1 MSNNKIVTWIK
12 SNPIIIFVMFS
23 AIFGFIMIFNVL
35 PCSSVLDG
43 VDHLQRATQV
53 SQGIW
58 ISPNKSTWVM
68 GYSPVMYLM
77 SGLGIKLFKVFY
89 AGRIFNLFTWI
100 ILIAI
105 AIRITPVFKWQFVFI
120 ALLPTSLFQGMSI
133 SADSFNNAFS
143 FLFFA
148 YMFRLIYRN
157 QFSYKKD
164 IPILLTLTIIG
175 SLCKGAVFPLL
186 LLPLIKVNKRKY
198 LLLAFLLGIAV
209 CVTSIWSHI
218 SLGALPNFVDTT
230 ANKLF
235 ILHHPISY
243 CIILAKTIST
253 NFLPWIY
260 GCIGQLG
267 WIQLDKKIILL
278 TTLVYLLSFKFIP
291 TSEEIKISHRVT
303 AFILLLLYTVFTCTL
318 LYFIYTPYGNP
329 KIWGVQPRYF
339 VQIIPVLFILFGQNK
354 ISHHTNTAVKLILI
368 YIFMLLLHCT
378 FFLV

>member
-1 MSNNKIVTWIK
+1 
-12 SNPIIIFVMFS
+12 
-23 AIFGFIMIFNVL
+23 MIFKVL
-35 PCSSVLDG
+35 PCTSVLDG
-43 VDHLQRATQV
+43 VDHFQRATQV

-58 ISPNKSTWVM
+58 ISPNKNTWVM

-77 SGLGIKLFKVFY
+77 SGLGLKLFKVFY

-100 ILIAI
+100 ILIAL
-105 AIRITPVFKWQFVFI
+105 AIRITPIFKWQFVFI

-133 SADSFNNAFS
+133 SADSFSNAFS

-148 YMFRLIYRN
+148 YMFSLIYRN

-164 IPILLTLTIIG
+164 IPILLAFTIIG
-175 SLCKGAVFPLL
+175 ALCKGAVFPLL
-186 LLPLIKVNKRKY
+186 LLPLINTNKWKY
-198 LLLAFLLGIAV
+198 LLLTFLLGIAISI
-209 CVTSIWSHI
+209 TAIWSHI
-218 SLGALPNFVDTT
+218 SLGALPSFVNTT

-243 CIILAKTIST
+243 SIILAKTIFSS
-253 NFLPWIY
+253 FLPWIY

-278 TTLVYLLSFKFIP
+278 TALIYVLSFKFIP
-291 TSEEIKISHRVT
+291 TSEERKNSQRVT
-303 AFILLLLYTVFTCTL
+303 AFILLRLYTIFTCTL
-318 LYFIYTPYGNP
+318 LYFIYTPYGSP
-329 KIWGVQPRYF
+329 RILGVQPRYF
-339 VQIIPVLFILFGQNK
+339 VQIIPVLFIILGQNK
-354 ISHHTNTAVKLILI
+354 ISKHTNTAIKLILI